1 MADDFSRSI
10 ARVVVAQIAEGT
22 GFDTC
27 QESAVDILA
36 DLLLRYLST
45 VCASSHSF
53 AEQAGRSQANLADTL
68 LSLEELGVTA
78 DDLHSHIQLQQ
89 VSTIFLSSLYASSST
104 VDEQQEQ
111 CGCHSA
117 ISSASHAQQ
126 TLLCEP
132 YLLIQTVQNTA

>member
-1 MADDFSRSI
+1 MADDFSRSV

-45 VCASSHSF
+45 VCASSHSL
-53 AEQAGRSQANLADTL
+53 AEQAGRSQANLADVL
-68 LSLEELGVTA
+68 LSLEELGVSA

-89 VSTIFLSSLYASSST
+89 VRTGTHHKSNGQVCTQL
-104 VDEQQEQ
+104 
-111 CGCHSA
+111 CGCRCCLCM
-117 ISSASHAQQ
+117 
-126 TLLCEP
+126 LL
-132 YLLIQTVQNTA
+132 LWL

>member
-36 DLLLRYLST
+36 DLLLPYLST

-68 LSLEELGVTA
+68 LSLEELGVTP

-89 VSTIFLSSLYASSST
+89 VRNS
-104 VDEQQEQ
+104 
-111 CGCHSA
+111 G
-117 ISSASHAQQ
+117 
-126 TLLCEP
+126 
-132 YLLIQTVQNTA
+132 